1 MSQKKAES
9 YETTLT
15 LTAANTYIL
24 DHDGLQ
30 FECIPNNNDWG
41 IFDGDIDL
49 YANDPVTADAL
60 QCEVGELRGYLTL
73 HNGTADIYFSDAP
86 NIWEHILHRTSKYTM
101 RAHV

>member
-15 LTAANTYIL
+15 LTADKWIL
-24 DHDGLQ
+24 DYNGMQ

-49 YANDPVTADAL
+49 YAHDPVTAEQLHCD
-60 QCEVGELRGYLTL
+60 VGELRGYLTL
-73 HNGTADIYFSDAP
+73 HNGTADIHFSDAH
-86 NIWEHILHRTSKYTM
+86 NIWEHIIHRTSKYTM